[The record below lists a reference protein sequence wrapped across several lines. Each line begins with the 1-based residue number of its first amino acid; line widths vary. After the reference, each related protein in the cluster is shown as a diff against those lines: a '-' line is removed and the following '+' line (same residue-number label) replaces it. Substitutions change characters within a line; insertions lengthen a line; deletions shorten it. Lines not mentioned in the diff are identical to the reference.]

1 MDIQKKMP
9 SVALGTW
16 SWGTGAVGGD
26 QVFGNRLG
34 ENELREVFDTAM
46 KEGLNLWDSA
56 VVYGMGASEDIL
68 GAFARTCRREELIL
82 STKFTPQ
89 IAQEVEDPMAL
100 MCAGSL
106 ERLGTDYIDIYWIH
120 NPADVE
126 KWTPYLIPLVKSGK
140 VKRVGVSN
148 HNLAELKRAEEI
160 LSKEGVHIS
169 AVQNHYSLL
178 YRSSE
183 EGGILGYCKENGI
196 DFFAYMVLEQGA
208 LTGKYDTKH
217 PLPEGSQ
224 RGDTYNPILPQLEE
238 LIGTMKKIG
247 EKYSASVSQIAIAW
261 AVAKGTLPIIG
272 VTKASHVEDAAK
284 AAQISLTADEMSE
297 LETKA
302 AEAGVDTRGSWE
314 HPMV

>member
-183 EGGILGYCKENGI
+183 EGGILDYCKENGI

-261 AVAKGTLPIIG
+261 TVAKGTLPIIG
-272 VTKASHVEDAAK
+272 VTKPSHVEDAAK

>member
-1 MDIQKKMP
+1 MP
-9 SVALGTW
+9 AVALGTW

-68 GAFARTCRREELIL
+68 GAFARTCQREEIIL

-89 IAQEVEDPMAL
+89 IAQEAEDPMAL

-183 EGGILGYCKENGI
+183 EGGILDYCKENGI

-261 AVAKGTLPIIG
+261 VVAKGTLPIIG

-284 AAQISLTADEMSE
+284 AAQIFVRRHGFFLN
-297 LETKA
+297 K
-302 AEAGVDTRGSWE
+302 VVFR
-314 HPMV
+314 